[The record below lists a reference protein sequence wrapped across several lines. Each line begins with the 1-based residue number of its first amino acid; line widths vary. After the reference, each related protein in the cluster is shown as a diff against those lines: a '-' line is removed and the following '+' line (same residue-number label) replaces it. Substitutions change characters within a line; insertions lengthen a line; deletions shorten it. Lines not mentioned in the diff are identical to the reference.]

1 MNWKSFV
8 ILVMENVCDIFINIS
23 EEETWVIWPGK
34 IPNEN
39 IIDKIKE
46 DLGELLEYNNQNLIV
61 NDFINLY
68 FQYQLNS
75 VSHIVII
82 YLNLL

>member
-1 MNWKSFV
+1 MSYMNMK
-8 ILVMENVCDIFINIS
+8 N
-23 EEETWVIWPGK
+23 
-34 IPNEN
+34 PNEN